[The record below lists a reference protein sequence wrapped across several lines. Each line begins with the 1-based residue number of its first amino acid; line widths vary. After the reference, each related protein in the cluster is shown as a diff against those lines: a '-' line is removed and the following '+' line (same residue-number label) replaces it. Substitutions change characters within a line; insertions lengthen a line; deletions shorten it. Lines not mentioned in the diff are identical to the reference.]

1 MKKIYQMPEV
11 FVVDLQVQ
19 DSLLLST
26 SDTTVEGD
34 NGGWVKEDRN
44 NWDDIWGDV
53 STTPVNWDN

>member
-1 MKKIYQMPEV
+1 MPEV

-53 STTPVNWDN
+53 STTPVNWDE

>member
-44 NWDDIWGDV
+44 NWDDRGGDV
-53 STTPVNWDN
+53 STTPVNWDE